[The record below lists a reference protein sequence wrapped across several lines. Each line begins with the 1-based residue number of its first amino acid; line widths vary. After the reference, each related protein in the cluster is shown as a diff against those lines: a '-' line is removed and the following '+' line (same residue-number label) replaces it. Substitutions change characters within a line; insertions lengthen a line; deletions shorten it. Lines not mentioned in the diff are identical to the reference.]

1 MGVVLLV
8 FWLVVAVLIG
18 FVCTVVGENKGIGG
32 IRWFVLSLFIGPL
45 ALIAVAAMPD
55 LRTRRILR
63 LIAENQGV
71 ELSEKRRA
79 PTARCW
85 TPGMKK
91 LSPGDQL
98 TRVEVMGGRLGGRS
112 CCRFWAVSD

>member
-1 MGVVLLV
+1 MPIADLHQSSFPAAFAFCLGGSCHCYLEGSECLVMGVVLLV

-55 LRTRRILR
+55 LRTF
-63 LIAENQGV
+63 V
-71 ELSEKRRA
+71 
-79 PTARCW
+79 
-85 TPGMKK
+85 
-91 LSPGDQL
+91 
-98 TRVEVMGGRLGGRS
+98 
-112 CCRFWAVSD
+112 

>member
-18 FVCTVVGENKGIGG
+18 FVCTVVGENKGIGE

-63 LIAENQGV
+63 LIAENQGQ
-71 ELSEKRRA
+71 R
-79 PTARCW
+79 
-85 TPGMKK
+85 
-91 LSPGDQL
+91 
-98 TRVEVMGGRLGGRS
+98 
-112 CCRFWAVSD
+112 

>member
-1 MGVVLLV
+1 MMGVVLLV
-8 FWLVVAVLIG
+8 FWLVAAVLIG

-71 ELSEKRRA
+71 DLSEK
-79 PTARCW
+79 
-85 TPGMKK
+85 KK
-91 LSPGDQL
+91 GPDSPVLDAWNEETQSWGPAD
-98 TRVEVMGGRLGGRS
+98 EG
-112 CCRFWAVSD
+112 